1 MPDPPAQDRMGNAQ
15 SDTDK
20 RVLVKAP
27 PPIELGAN
35 NKAAWEAWEDAFNWY
50 AIAVELDKQNG
61 KIQVAVLMS
70 ALGSSVKDI
79 FENFGL
85 TDAEKSNLTLVKQR
99 FRDYF
104 APSVNE
110 VYESFRFH
118 NLAQEEEET
127 LDEFVTRVR
136 VQANKCSFPANAKE
150 RLIRDK
156 VIHGL
161 KSSHIREEVL
171 RKRTLTLDEAIA
183 ICKSCE
189 QAEEQ
194 SQFMTLGA
202 SGKSDVHVVKKV
214 KSAKRE
220 TSSSS
225 SSEKVQK
232 DFECDRC
239 GYKHAPKKCP
249 ASDKK
254 CNKCG
259 IKGHFVSKCKLRKT
273 QKKVKQVDTDSDSE
287 SVSDTCVDELRVFS
301 VNCGKGD
308 SWEAQMTVEKKKI
321 VVKIDTGAQCNV
333 ITKSTLQKLQD
344 YEILPSRVKRLVAF
358 NGGHIKV
365 QGRVQL
371 QCKIR
376 KKVIPLWFQVI
387 GGDRNCIIDGKSAV
401 KAGLIAK
408 INEVAVDEK
417 VFSGLGQLKNF
428 EYDAELIENPTFVIH
443 PARNVPYRL
452 KEDVKKEIDQMV
464 EMGVVEPCTEATDAV
479 SPMVVVKRKGKLRI
493 CADLT
498 DVNSN
503 IKRRHYPLTGID
515 QVAANVS
522 GSRHFTI
529 LDCKKGFWQIPLSKK
544 TSRLCTF
551 ATPWG
556 RFSYR
561 RLPFGLVSAP
571 ELFQRVM
578 MDLLGDLEGVEVSMD
593 DILIHAE
600 TETSLKKLTEK
611 VIQILSENGLKLN
624 REKCVFNQSSVIF
637 LGHRISADGL
647 RPDESKL
654 QAIDQL
660 QVPTDKKSLQRFLGM
675 INYVGKFIPNLSDRT
690 EPLRQLLKKDSSWV
704 WTEYQQRA
712 FEKLKMFLKNPPV
725 LAFYDVKKPIVMS
738 VDSSSNAFGAV
749 LMQGGKPIAYATKS
763 LTSSEKNWP
772 QIEKEAGA
780 IRFAC
785 QKFHDY
791 IWGQSV
797 CVESDHKPL
806 ETIFSKSLTKAPP
819 RLRKILHEVKAYDI
833 TVKYVKGTL
842 IPIAD
847 ALSRDCFPEP
857 IDNDEEDEEIEINA
871 VTCLTDDCLDRY
883 KMSTQE
889 DPVLNKLIKFIMKGW
904 PETSDEVPK
913 SIRNYFTFREELS
926 FTEGLIFKGD
936 KVVVPETERKGALKN
951 IHAGHIGV
959 QASLRRARDF
969 LYWPGM
975 NSEITD
981 MIGKCLI
988 CERNQRT
995 NQKETLMMKRIPE
1008 YPFEIIA
1015 TDLFTFKKQEYI
1027 LMVDSYSGYFDF
1039 KCLKKTGSSAV
1050 IKFLKDKFAD
1060 HGIPQEV
1067 HSDGGPQFA
1076 SKEFKKFAKEWKFD
1090 HVQSSPYFARSNGL
1104 AERYVQT
1111 AKKLLKKCRED
1122 GQDVKLAL
1130 LLSRNT
1136 PGDGLKSPA
1145 ERLFSRKTR
1154 NPLCVNRN
1162 LLMPKVVED
1171 NSEKLQEKRE
1181 QQKKYGDIGAKDF
1194 EELPEGER
1202 VRVQERDKSWSTGT
1216 IKQQKSGRSY
1226 IVAMDDG
1233 RIIWRNRHFLQRSKL
1248 EESLLASE
1256 TQSPVHEPIE
1266 TSSDRA
1272 IVDVTPSDP
1281 LPKLVNDTPVQLAES
1296 SSSAGIQSPARAPVI
1311 TTRSGRVVKPPDRL
1325 NL

>member
-1 MPDPPAQDRMGNAQ
+1 
-15 SDTDK
+15 
-20 RVLVKAP
+20 
-27 PPIELGAN
+27 
-35 NKAAWEAWEDAFNWY
+35 
-50 AIAVELDKQNG
+50 
-61 KIQVAVLMS
+61 
-70 ALGSSVKDI
+70 
-79 FENFGL
+79 
-85 TDAEKSNLTLVKQR
+85 
-99 FRDYF
+99 
-104 APSVNE
+104 
-110 VYESFRFH
+110 
-118 NLAQEEEET
+118 
-127 LDEFVTRVR
+127 
-136 VQANKCSFPANAKE
+136 
-150 RLIRDK
+150 
-156 VIHGL
+156 
-161 KSSHIREEVL
+161 
-171 RKRTLTLDEAIA
+171 
-183 ICKSCE
+183 
-189 QAEEQ
+189 
-194 SQFMTLGA
+194 
-202 SGKSDVHVVKKV
+202 
-214 KSAKRE
+214 
-220 TSSSS
+220 
-225 SSEKVQK
+225 
-232 DFECDRC
+232 
-239 GYKHAPKKCP
+239 
-249 ASDKK
+249 
-254 CNKCG
+254 
-259 IKGHFVSKCKLRKT
+259 
-273 QKKVKQVDTDSDSE
+273 
-287 SVSDTCVDELRVFS
+287 
-301 VNCGKGD
+301 
-308 SWEAQMTVEKKKI
+308 
-321 VVKIDTGAQCNV
+321 
-333 ITKSTLQKLQD
+333 
-344 YEILPSRVKRLVAF
+344 
-358 NGGHIKV
+358 
-365 QGRVQL
+365 RVQL

-571 ELFQRVM
+571 ELFQR
-578 MDLLGDLEGVEVSMD
+578 
-593 DILIHAE
+593 
-600 TETSLKKLTEK
+600 
-611 VIQILSENGLKLN
+611 
-624 REKCVFNQSSVIF
+624 
-637 LGHRISADGL
+637 
-647 RPDESKL
+647 
-654 QAIDQL
+654 
-660 QVPTDKKSLQRFLGM
+660 
-675 INYVGKFIPNLSDRT
+675 
-690 EPLRQLLKKDSSWV
+690 
-704 WTEYQQRA
+704 
-712 FEKLKMFLKNPPV
+712 
-725 LAFYDVKKPIVMS
+725 
-738 VDSSSNAFGAV
+738 
-749 LMQGGKPIAYATKS
+749 
-763 LTSSEKNWP
+763 
-772 QIEKEAGA
+772 
-780 IRFAC
+780 
-785 QKFHDY
+785 
-791 IWGQSV
+791 
-797 CVESDHKPL
+797 
-806 ETIFSKSLTKAPP
+806 
-819 RLRKILHEVKAYDI
+819 
-833 TVKYVKGTL
+833 
-842 IPIAD
+842 
-847 ALSRDCFPEP
+847 
-857 IDNDEEDEEIEINA
+857 
-871 VTCLTDDCLDRY
+871 
-883 KMSTQE
+883 MSTQE

-1171 NSEKLQEKRE
+1171 NSKKLQEKRE

-1281 LPKLVNDTPVQLAES
+1281 LPKPVNDTPVQLAES